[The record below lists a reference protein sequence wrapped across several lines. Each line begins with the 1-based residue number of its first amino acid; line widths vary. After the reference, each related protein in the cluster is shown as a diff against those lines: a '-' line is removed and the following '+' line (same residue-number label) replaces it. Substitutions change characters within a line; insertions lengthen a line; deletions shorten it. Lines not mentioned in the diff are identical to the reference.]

1 MLAGASHSSHR
12 QGVPRDLLGPR
23 SPGRAGRSLEPWN
36 TLMGPELVELPCP
49 ESRCSPVEVLKKI
62 RGGRRFLWCP
72 QCRAIW
78 AVNLSTSPT
87 DPAPWVIAFGP
98 SSMRRPL

>member
-1 MLAGASHSSHR
+1 M
-12 QGVPRDLLGPR
+12 D
-23 SPGRAGRSLEPWN
+23 SPEV
-36 TLMGPELVELPCP
+36 VELPCP
-49 ESRCSPVEVLKKI
+49 ECRCSPVEVLK
-62 RGGRRFLWCP
+62 RMHGGKRFLWCP

-78 AVNLSTSPT
+78 AVNRSTSPT